1 MPKFHGIS
9 WATPAES
16 LRWAILTSALLVL
29 GAALSWSQ
37 QGHGVK
43 LVPTPMPE
51 FTSHEPHDW
60 INSAPL
66 TLADLKGKVVLIE
79 IWTTA

>member
-1 MPKFHGIS
+1 MPLFHGIS
-9 WATPAES
+9 WASPARS
-16 LRWAILTSALLVL
+16 LRLAILTLALLVL
-29 GAALSWSQ
+29 GTALSWSQ
-37 QGHGVK
+37 DPLIDRGFK
-43 LVPTPMPE
+43 PMPE

-79 IWTTA
+79 IWTTT